1 MSNPDESVEQQAD
14 ASITP
19 QGEWTPHAA
28 AEQDVSRSQR
38 MRQIA
43 MVVGGVLIIFALLF
57 GWRALRNSGPPPA
70 PPPPSAVV
78 ATVVSPSSVPA
89 SIEAIG
95 SLRAVREVMLSP
107 EVAGRVSAIHFSP
120 GQAVGA
126 GASLVQLYDGPERAD
141 RAAAVARAN
150 LASVQVRRS
159 RELVPVGAES
169 REVLQQRQAEQAE
182 AHAAIRQLDAR
193 LRQKRV
199 VAPFSGIVGV
209 RKVNLGQYLNPGDEV
224 ASLTDLSQLYVNFT
238 VAQQNL
244 SKLAIGRE
252 VTVTSDAWPGRRFV
266 ARVTTI
272 EPRIDEESRNVWVQ
286 GLLANPDTALRPGM
300 YVNASLS
307 IPGKP
312 DALVVPATAIM
323 TSAQGNSVAAI
334 RGKTPRREGKVEIVI
349 VETGVRFDNSVVVTK
364 GLKPGDV
371 IIAEGQL
378 RVQPNAPVKVSKLVP
393 AVAR

>member
-1 MSNPDESVEQQAD
+1 MSNVDGTSAEHAPASQVTQDWTESGDWV
-14 ASITP
+14 
-19 QGEWTPHAA
+19 
-28 AEQDVSRSQR
+28 QDGARSRQ

-43 MVVGGVLIIFALLF
+43 IVVGGVLLIFALLF
-57 GWRALRNSGPPPA
+57 AWRTWRNSA
-70 PPPPSAVV
+70 PPPPPPPLTAVV
-78 ATVVSPSSVPA
+78 ATVVRPVSVPA
-89 SIEAIG
+89 SIDAIG

-107 EVAGRVSAIHFSP
+107 EVAGRVSAINFSA

-126 GASLVQLYDGPERAD
+126 GAPLVQLFDGPERAD

-150 LASVQVRRS
+150 LASLQVRRS
-159 RELVPVGAES
+159 RQLVPVGAES
-169 REVLQQRQAEQAE
+169 REVLQQRQAEYAE
-182 AHAAIRQLDAR
+182 ANAAIRQLDAR
-193 LRQKRV
+193 LRQKRI

-224 ASLTDLSQLYVNFT
+224 ASLTDLGQLYVDFA

-244 SKLAIGRE
+244 GKLAIGRE
-252 VTVTSDAWPGRRFV
+252 VIVTSDAWPGRRFT

-286 GLLANPDTALRPGM
+286 GLLTNPDAALRPGM

-307 IPGKP
+307 IPGQP
-312 DALVVPATAIM
+312 AALVVPATAIM

-334 RGKTPRREGKVEIVI
+334 RGKTPTSEGKVEIVI
-349 VETGVRFDNSVVVTK
+349 VETGARFGNSVVVTK
-364 GLKPGDV
+364 GLRPGDV
-371 IIAEGQL
+371 VIAEGQL